1 MNKDNRNRLI
11 AASLAVALML
21 GVVWWGRSYLWPK
34 ATTPVAAKVA
44 KKVVKPTLKERVGA
58 LEKKAV
64 VLDERVTIVEKRVTK
79 LENPPAPAPP
89 APTAPVIIP
98 PAPAVTPSPA
108 AKDNS
113 LRPVMTDGRWL
124 ILGPP
129 SQVPPPKVPVK
140 GIEGPDI
147 R

>member
-79 LENPPAPAPP
+79 LENPPTPAPPPAPP
-89 APTAPVIIP
+89 APVIAPTP
-98 PAPAVTPSPA
+98 PTP
-108 AKDNS
+108 
-113 LRPVMTDGRWL
+113 
-124 ILGPP
+124 
-129 SQVPPPKVPVK
+129 
-140 GIEGPDI
+140 
-147 R
+147 